1 MQLHITQ
8 GLLELAGFVG
18 EVWFHPNIKKLFS
31 IRKANIKTI
40 KKPSLKL
47 LFQYQGKQ
55 RNGIFE
61 HTDTQKSEGIELFPR
76 INSL

>member
-31 IRKANIKTI
+31 ITLGLTSIQNW
-40 KKPSLKL
+40 KL
-47 LFQYQGKQ
+47 LC
-55 RNGIFE
+55 I
-61 HTDTQKSEGIELFPR
+61 
-76 INSL
+76 